1 MCQGT
6 VQPCAQVPCGVSSN
20 HDKRVELDFIL
31 FYIRRAYD
39 QNRFGVCTSEAFS
52 RCGDGW
58 GHRKAEQKPPLSSG
72 IRASKSGCFLF
83 FYYKPTD
90 IEKDVVHVR

>member
-1 MCQGT
+1 MRQCTSPPREQ
-6 VQPCAQVPCGVSSN
+6 APCGVSVGE
-20 HDKRVELDFIL
+20 HKRVELDFIL

-39 QNRFGVCTSEAFS
+39 QNRFGVCTSEAVS
-52 RCGDGW
+52 RCGDGR
-58 GHRKAEQKPPLSSG
+58 GQRKATRKPPLSSG